1 MRIYIFYRIPPF
13 YRRFHCKN
21 SLKNDGFKNKM
32 LISQKMNFFIN
43 FYRHFGVIFVKNFV
57 QQFPEI
63 LRNVG

>member
-32 LISQKMNFFIN
+32 LISQKMKFFYQFLSPFWSNFCEKFCSTSS
-43 FYRHFGVIFVKNFV
+43 
-57 QQFPEI
+57 
-63 LRNVG
+63 